1 MSIYELCI
9 KRPVF
14 AIVISLLIAAF
25 GLLSYVGLPM
35 RELPDIDPPVV
46 SVQTSYDGASANVVE
61 TRITQPVEDAIAGIE
76 GIDTIS
82 SNSRDGSSSVNITFR
97 LTRDIEAAANDVRN
111 AVSRVLDNLPDD
123 ADPPEVQKAEAD
135 GSPIMFLN
143 MTSATMSRMQLT
155 DYAERYI
162 VDRLATIDGISRA
175 NAFGESKAL
184 RIWIDRDALAARQLT
199 IFDIE
204 AALRA
209 ENLELPAGRLESDT
223 RNLTIRVARGY
234 NTARD
239 FSQLVVRR
247 SADGHLVRLGEVAK
261 VEIAKRERRSDFRGN
276 GRSQVGIGIFKQS
289 TANQLAVARDI
300 RKEVEAIKQNLPQGT
315 ELVVAVDYSVFIEHS
330 VEEVFITLLITGFLV
345 FCVIYLFLG
354 DFRAA
359 VIPAVTVP
367 VCLLGAMILLA
378 AFGASVNL
386 LTLLALVLAIGLVVD
401 DAIVVLENVQRRV
414 DEGEPPLIAALRGT
428 QQVAFAVLATTA
440 VLIAVFVPIVFLEGS
455 TGRLFS
461 ELGIALGS
469 AVAFSALIALSLCAM
484 LCSKL
489 LTPVERESALSKA
502 IHASTTWMANGYR
515 RMLEA
520 SLNAPAVVIAVL
532 LATFAAT
539 YGLFLLVPAEIAPS
553 EDRGIFDIN
562 VSMAEGT
569 GYDAAHAQM
578 LQIEDELLP
587 LVKDGT
593 ASRVIIRVPGSFG
606 PSSDFN
612 GGRGIVML
620 APWGERPSQAE
631 VIEIV
636 SKKLRKFAAV
646 RATAI
651 ARSSF
656 GRGGGGGQTPVQF
669 VLGGNSFEELL
680 AWRDRMLAKAE
691 QFPGLTNVD
700 ADYKETKP
708 QLTVSIDKTRA
719 AELGVSTQTIGRT
732 LETLL
737 GQRRIGTI
745 VEDGEEYDVIVE
757 SADKD
762 RRQPSDLTNIMVR
775 GRGEELIPLSNIVT
789 LREQAG
795 AASLSR
801 FNRLR
806 AITIS
811 ANLAPGTT
819 LGQALTFLEE
829 TAREELPPHAQID
842 YKGQSLEYKES
853 SSQLA
858 FTFGLA
864 LVIVFLV
871 LAAQFESF
879 IHPFII
885 ILTVPL
891 AVAGALFGLW
901 VSGAT
906 LNIYSQIGIV
916 MLVGLAAKN
925 GTLIVEFANQLRDEG
940 KTVRDALVEASVT
953 RFRPIVMTSLATV
966 MGAVPLMLWQGAGS
980 QSRFAIG
987 IVIFSGVI
995 FSTLL
1000 TLFVVPAFYNLL
1012 ARYTRSP
1019 NAVAQE
1025 IERLE
1030 AADAAN
1036 KAPAE

>member
-1 MSIYELCI
+1 VNFSELSI

-25 GLLSYVGLPM
+25 GYLSYAGLPL

-46 SVQTSYDGASANVVE
+46 SVQTTYPGASANVVE
-61 TRITQPVEDAIAGIE
+61 TRITQIVEEAVAGIE
-76 GIDTIS
+76 GIDTITS
-82 SNSRDGSSSVNITFR
+82 SSRDGSSSVNITFR

-111 AVSRVLDNLPDD
+111 AVSRVLDNLPDES
-123 ADPPEVQKAEAD
+123 DPPEVQKASSD
-135 GSPIMFLN
+135 GAPIMFLN

-162 VDRLATIDGISRA
+162 VDRLATVDGVSQI
-175 NAFGESKAL
+175 NAFGETKAL
-184 RIWIDRDALAARQLT
+184 RIWINRDALAARGLT
-199 IFDIE
+199 VSDIE
-204 AALRA
+204 TALRA
-209 ENLELPAGRLESDT
+209 ENLELPAGRIESNA
-223 RNLTIRVARGY
+223 RNLTIRIARGY

-239 FSQLVVRR
+239 FGQLVIKR
-247 SADGHLVRLGEVAK
+247 ADEGHLIRLGEVAK
-261 VEIAKRERRSDFRGN
+261 VEIANRERRSDFRGN
-276 GRSQVGIGIFKQS
+276 GRSQVGVGVFKQS

-300 RKEVEAIKQNLPQGT
+300 RAEAEQIRKDLPQGT
-315 ELVVAVDYSVFIEHS
+315 ELVIAVDYSVFIEHS
-330 VEEVFITLLITGFLV
+330 VEEVFITLLITGILV
-345 FCVIYLFLG
+345 FAVIYLFLG

-359 VIPAVTVP
+359 FIPAVTVP
-367 VCLLGAMILLA
+367 VCLLGSMILLA
-378 AFGASVNL
+378 LFGASVNL

-401 DAIVVLENVQRRV
+401 DAIVVLENVQRRI
-414 DEGEPPLIAALRGT
+414 DEGEPALLAAVRGT

-469 AVAFSALIALSLCAM
+469 AVAFSALIALTLCAM
-484 LCSKL
+484 MCSKL
-489 LTPVERESALSKA
+489 LVPIERESALSKS
-502 IHASTTWMANGYR
+502 IHGATNWMAEGYR
-515 RMLEA
+515 RTLLA
-520 SLNAPAVVIAVL
+520 SLNAPGIIISILIVTTAGA
-532 LATFAAT
+532 

-553 EDRGIFDIN
+553 EDRGVFDIN

-578 LQIEDELLP
+578 LQIENELLP

-593 ASRVIIRVPGSFG
+593 ASRIIIRVPGSFG
-606 PSSDFN
+606 QSADFN
-612 GGRGIVML
+612 SGRGIVVL
-620 APWGERPSQAE
+620 APWGERPPQAE
-631 VIEIV
+631 VIEAV
-636 SKKLRKFAAV
+636 SAKLRKFPAV
-646 RATAI
+646 RANAN

-656 GRGGGGGQTPVQF
+656 SRGGGGGQTPVQF

-680 AWRDRMLAKAE
+680 LWRDKMLEKAE

-708 QLTVSIDKTRA
+708 QLSVSIDKTRA

-757 SADKD
+757 SEGVD

-775 GRGEELIPLSNIVT
+775 GRGNELIPLSNLVT

-795 AASLSR
+795 ASSLSR
-801 FNRLR
+801 YNRLR

-819 LGQALTFLEE
+819 LGQGLAFLEQ
-829 TAREELPPHAQID
+829 TAREELPPNAQIN
-842 YKGQSLEYKES
+842 YKGQSLEFKES

-864 LVIVFLV
+864 LIIVFLV

-879 IHPFII
+879 VHPFII

-901 VSGAT
+901 ASGAT
-906 LNIYSQIGIV
+906 MNIYSQIGIV

-925 GTLIVEFANQLRDEG
+925 GILIVEFANQLRDEG
-940 KTVRDALVEASVT
+940 QSVRDALVEASVT

-966 MGAVPLMLWQGAGS
+966 MGALPLMLWQGAGS
-980 QSRFAIG
+980 ESRFAIG

-1012 ARYTRSP
+1012 ARFTRSP

-1030 AADAAN
+1030 AADAAH

>member
-25 GLLSYVGLPM
+25 GVMSYTSLPM

-46 SVQTSYDGASANVVE
+46 SVQSSYPGAAASVVE
-61 TRITQPVEDAIAGIE
+61 TRITQPIEDAVAGIE

-111 AVSRVLDNLPDD
+111 AIARVLNNLPEE
-123 ADPPEVQKAEAD
+123 ADPPQVQKASSD
-135 GSPIMFLN
+135 GAPIMFLN
-143 MTSATMSRMQLT
+143 MTSTTMSRMQLT

-162 VDRLATIDGISRA
+162 VDRLATVDGISQA
-175 NAFGESKAL
+175 NAFGETRAL
-184 RIWIDRDALAARQLT
+184 RIWIDRDALAARGLAVS
-199 IFDIE
+199 DIE
-204 AALRA
+204 TALRA

-223 RNLTIRVARGY
+223 RNLTIRIARGY

-239 FSQLVVRR
+239 FSQLVIRR
-247 SADGHLVRLGEVAK
+247 TEAGALVRLADVAK
-261 VEIAKRERRSDFRGN
+261 VEISNRDRRSDFRGN
-276 GRSQVGIGIFKQS
+276 GKSQVGIGIFKQS

-300 RKEVEAIKQNLPQGT
+300 RKEVELVRENLPTGT
-315 ELVVAVDYSVFIEHS
+315 ELVIAVDYSVFIEHS
-330 VEEVFITLLITGFLV
+330 VEEVFITLAITGLLV
-345 FCVIYLFLG
+345 FMVIYLFLG
-354 DFRAA
+354 NVRAA
-359 VIPAVTVP
+359 IIPAVTVP

-378 AFGASVNL
+378 LFGASVNL

-401 DAIVVLENVQRRV
+401 DAIVVLENVQRRI
-414 DEGEPPLIAALRGT
+414 DEGEPALIAALRGT

-440 VLIAVFVPIVFLEGS
+440 VLIAVFVPIIFLEGS

-469 AVAFSALIALSLCAM
+469 AVAFSAIIALTLCAM
-484 LCSKL
+484 MCSQL
-489 LTPVERESALSKA
+489 LVPAERESALSRT
-502 IHASTTWMANGYR
+502 IHGGTTWLSGVYQRA
-515 RMLEA
+515 LEA
-520 SLNAPAVVIAVL
+520 SLRMPIVVIGL
-532 LATFAAT
+532 LVGSTAAA
-539 YGLFLLVPAEIAPS
+539 YALFQVVPAEIAPS

-569 GYDAAHAQM
+569 GYNAAHAQM
-578 LQIEDELLP
+578 LEIEKSLLP
-587 LVKDGT
+587 LVESGT
-593 ASRVIIRVPGSFG
+593 ASRLIIRVPGSFG

-620 APWGERPSQAE
+620 APWGERPPQAE
-631 VIEIV
+631 VMEQASQIM
-636 SKKLRKFAAV
+636 RQFPAV

-656 GRGGGGGQTPVQF
+656 GRGGGGQTPVQF
-669 VLGGNSFEELL
+669 VLGGNSFDELL
-680 AWRDRMLAKAE
+680 VWRDKMLEKAE

-708 QLTVSIDKTRA
+708 QLNVMVDKARA
-719 AELGVSTQTIGRT
+719 AELGVTTQTIGRT

-757 SADKD
+757 SVDED
-762 RRQPSDLTNIMVR
+762 RKQPSDIKDIMVR
-775 GRGEELIPLSNIVT
+775 GRNGELVALSNLVT

-819 LGQALTFLEE
+819 LGEGLAFLED
-829 TAREELPPHAQID
+829 TARTELPPHAQID

-858 FTFGLA
+858 FTFALA
-864 LVIVFLV
+864 LLIVFLV

-879 IHPFII
+879 IHPLII

-891 AVAGALFGLW
+891 AVAGAMFGLW
-901 VSGAT
+901 ATGAT

-925 GTLIVEFANQLRDEG
+925 GILIVEFANQLRDEG
-940 KTVRDALVEASVT
+940 KAVRDALVEACVT
-953 RFRPIVMTSLATV
+953 RFRPIVMTSLSTSI
-966 MGAVPLMLWQGAGS
+966 GAVPLMLWQGAGS

-987 IVIFSGVI
+987 IVIFAGVV

-1000 TLFVVPAFYNLL
+1000 TLFVVPAFYSLL
-1012 ARYTRSP
+1012 ARFTRSP
-1019 NAVAQE
+1019 NAIARE
-1025 IERLE
+1025 IEALE
-1030 AADAAN
+1030 AAVPN
-1036 KAPAE
+1036 K

>member
-1 MSIYELCI
+1 VSIYELCI

-25 GLLSYVGLPM
+25 GVMSYTSLPM

-46 SVQTSYDGASANVVE
+46 SVQSSYPGAAASVVE
-61 TRITQPVEDAIAGIE
+61 TRITQPIEDAVAGIE

-111 AVSRVLDNLPDD
+111 AIARVLNNLPEE
-123 ADPPEVQKAEAD
+123 ADPPQVQKASSD
-135 GSPIMFLN
+135 GAPIMFLN
-143 MTSATMSRMQLT
+143 MTSTTMSRMQLT

-162 VDRLATIDGISRA
+162 VDRLATVDGISQA
-175 NAFGESKAL
+175 NAFGETRAL
-184 RIWIDRDALAARQLT
+184 RIWIDRDALAARGLAVS
-199 IFDIE
+199 DIE
-204 AALRA
+204 TALRA

-223 RNLTIRVARGY
+223 RNLTIRIARGY

-239 FSQLVVRR
+239 FSQLVIRR
-247 SADGHLVRLGEVAK
+247 TEAGALVRLADVAK
-261 VEIAKRERRSDFRGN
+261 VEISNRDRRSDFRGN
-276 GRSQVGIGIFKQS
+276 GKSQVGIGIFKQS

-300 RKEVEAIKQNLPQGT
+300 RKEVELVRENLPTGT
-315 ELVVAVDYSVFIEHS
+315 ELVIAVDYSVFIEHS
-330 VEEVFITLLITGFLV
+330 VEEVFITLAITGLLV
-345 FCVIYLFLG
+345 FMVIYLFLG
-354 DFRAA
+354 NVRAA
-359 VIPAVTVP
+359 IIPAVTVP

-378 AFGASVNL
+378 LFGASVNL

-401 DAIVVLENVQRRV
+401 DAIVVLENVQRRI
-414 DEGEPPLIAALRGT
+414 DEGEPALIAALRGT

-440 VLIAVFVPIVFLEGS
+440 VLIAVFVPIIFLEGS

-469 AVAFSALIALSLCAM
+469 AVAFSAIIALTLCAM
-484 LCSKL
+484 MCSQL
-489 LTPVERESALSKA
+489 LVPAERESALSRT
-502 IHASTTWMANGYR
+502 IHGGTTWLSGVYQRA
-515 RMLEA
+515 LEA
-520 SLNAPAVVIAVL
+520 SLRMPIVVIGL
-532 LATFAAT
+532 LVGSTAAA
-539 YGLFLLVPAEIAPS
+539 YALFQVVPAEIAPS

-569 GYDAAHAQM
+569 GYNAAHAQM
-578 LQIEDELLP
+578 LEIEKSLLP
-587 LVKDGT
+587 LVESGT
-593 ASRVIIRVPGSFG
+593 ASRLIIRVPGSFG

-620 APWGERPSQAE
+620 APWGERPPQAE
-631 VIEIV
+631 VMEQASQIM
-636 SKKLRKFAAV
+636 RQFPAV

-656 GRGGGGGQTPVQF
+656 GRGGGGQTPVQF
-669 VLGGNSFEELL
+669 VLGGNSFDELL
-680 AWRDRMLAKAE
+680 VWRDKMLEKAE

-708 QLTVSIDKTRA
+708 QLNVMVDKARA
-719 AELGVSTQTIGRT
+719 AELGVTTQTIGRT

-757 SADKD
+757 SVDED
-762 RRQPSDLTNIMVR
+762 RKQPSDIKDIMVR
-775 GRGEELIPLSNIVT
+775 GRNGELVALSNLVT

-819 LGQALTFLEE
+819 LGEGLAFLED
-829 TAREELPPHAQID
+829 TARTELPPHAQID

-858 FTFGLA
+858 FTFALA
-864 LVIVFLV
+864 LLIVFLV

-891 AVAGALFGLW
+891 AVAGAMFGLW
-901 VSGAT
+901 ATGAT

-925 GTLIVEFANQLRDEG
+925 GILIVEFANQLRDEG
-940 KTVRDALVEASVT
+940 KAVRDALVEACVT
-953 RFRPIVMTSLATV
+953 RFRPIVMTSLSTSI
-966 MGAVPLMLWQGAGS
+966 GAVPLMLWQGAGS

-987 IVIFSGVI
+987 IVIFAGVV

-1000 TLFVVPAFYNLL
+1000 TLFVVPAFYSLL
-1012 ARYTRSP
+1012 ARFTRSP
-1019 NAVAQE
+1019 NAIARE
-1025 IERLE
+1025 IEALE
-1030 AADAAN
+1030 AAVPN
-1036 KAPAE
+1036 K

>member
-25 GLLSYVGLPM
+25 GVMSYTSLPM

-46 SVQTSYDGASANVVE
+46 SVQSSYPGAAASVVE
-61 TRITQPVEDAIAGIE
+61 TRITQPIEDAVAGIE

-111 AVSRVLDNLPDD
+111 AIARVLNNLPEE
-123 ADPPEVQKAEAD
+123 ADPPQVQKTSSD
-135 GSPIMFLN
+135 GAPIMFLN
-143 MTSATMSRMQLT
+143 MTSTTMSRMQLT

-162 VDRLATIDGISRA
+162 VDRLATVDGISQA
-175 NAFGESKAL
+175 NAFGETRAL
-184 RIWIDRDALAARQLT
+184 RIWIDRDALAARGLAVS
-199 IFDIE
+199 DIE
-204 AALRA
+204 TALRA

-223 RNLTIRVARGY
+223 RNLTIRIARGY

-239 FSQLVVRR
+239 FSQLVIRR
-247 SADGHLVRLGEVAK
+247 TEAGALVRLADVAK
-261 VEIAKRERRSDFRGN
+261 VEISNRDRRSDFRGN
-276 GRSQVGIGIFKQS
+276 GKSQVGIGIFKQS

-300 RKEVEAIKQNLPQGT
+300 RKEVELVRENLPTGT
-315 ELVVAVDYSVFIEHS
+315 ELVIAVDYSVFIEHS
-330 VEEVFITLLITGFLV
+330 VEEVFITLAITGLLV
-345 FCVIYLFLG
+345 FMVIYLFLG
-354 DFRAA
+354 NVRAA
-359 VIPAVTVP
+359 IIPAVTVP

-378 AFGASVNL
+378 LFGASVNL

-401 DAIVVLENVQRRV
+401 DAIVVLENVQRRI
-414 DEGEPPLIAALRGT
+414 DEGEPALIAALRGT

-440 VLIAVFVPIVFLEGS
+440 VLIAVFVPIIFPEGS

-469 AVAFSALIALSLCAM
+469 AVAFSAIIALTLCAM
-484 LCSKL
+484 MCSQL
-489 LTPVERESALSKA
+489 LVPAERESALSRT
-502 IHASTTWMANGYR
+502 IHGGTTWLSGVYQRA
-515 RMLEA
+515 LEA
-520 SLNAPAVVIAVL
+520 SLRMPIVVIGL
-532 LATFAAT
+532 LVGSTAAA
-539 YGLFLLVPAEIAPS
+539 YALFQVVPAEIAPS

-569 GYDAAHAQM
+569 GYNAAHAQM
-578 LQIEDELLP
+578 LEIEKSLLP
-587 LVKDGT
+587 LVESGT
-593 ASRVIIRVPGSFG
+593 ASRLIIRVPGSFG

-620 APWGERPSQAE
+620 APWGERPPQAE
-631 VIEIV
+631 VMEQASQIM
-636 SKKLRKFAAV
+636 RQFPAV

-656 GRGGGGGQTPVQF
+656 GRGGGGQTPVQF
-669 VLGGNSFEELL
+669 VLGGNSFDELL
-680 AWRDRMLAKAE
+680 VWRDKMLEKAE

-708 QLTVSIDKTRA
+708 QLNVMVDKARA
-719 AELGVSTQTIGRT
+719 AELGVTTQTIGRT

-757 SADKD
+757 SVDED
-762 RRQPSDLTNIMVR
+762 RKQPSDIKDIMVR
-775 GRGEELIPLSNIVT
+775 GRNGELVALSNLVT

-819 LGQALTFLEE
+819 LGEGLAFLED
-829 TAREELPPHAQID
+829 TARTELPPHAQID

-858 FTFGLA
+858 FTFALA
-864 LVIVFLV
+864 LLIVFLV

-879 IHPFII
+879 IHPLII

-891 AVAGALFGLW
+891 AVAGAMFGLW
-901 VSGAT
+901 ATGAT

-925 GTLIVEFANQLRDEG
+925 GILIVEFANQLRDEG
-940 KTVRDALVEASVT
+940 KAVRDALVEACVT
-953 RFRPIVMTSLATV
+953 RFRPIVMTSLSTSI
-966 MGAVPLMLWQGAGS
+966 GAVPLMLWQGAGS

-987 IVIFSGVI
+987 IVIFAGVV

-1000 TLFVVPAFYNLL
+1000 TLFVVPAFYSLL
-1012 ARYTRSP
+1012 ARFTRSP
-1019 NAVAQE
+1019 NAIARE
-1025 IERLE
+1025 IEALE
-1030 AADAAN
+1030 AAVPN
-1036 KAPAE
+1036 K

>member
-25 GLLSYVGLPM
+25 GVMSYTSLPM

-46 SVQTSYDGASANVVE
+46 SVQSSYPGAAASVVE
-61 TRITQPVEDAIAGIE
+61 TRITQPIEDAVAGIE

-111 AVSRVLDNLPDD
+111 AIARVLNNLPEE
-123 ADPPEVQKAEAD
+123 ADPPQVQKASSD
-135 GSPIMFLN
+135 GAPIMFLN
-143 MTSATMSRMQLT
+143 MTSTTMSRMQLT

-162 VDRLATIDGISRA
+162 VDRLATVDGISQA
-175 NAFGESKAL
+175 NAFGETRAL
-184 RIWIDRDALAARQLT
+184 RIWIDRDALAARGLAVS
-199 IFDIE
+199 DIE
-204 AALRA
+204 TALRA

-223 RNLTIRVARGY
+223 RNLTIRIARGY

-239 FSQLVVRR
+239 FSQLVIRR
-247 SADGHLVRLGEVAK
+247 TEAGALVRLADVAK
-261 VEIAKRERRSDFRGN
+261 VEISNRDRRSDFRGN
-276 GRSQVGIGIFKQS
+276 GKSQVGIGIFKQS

-300 RKEVEAIKQNLPQGT
+300 RKDVELVRENLPTGT
-315 ELVVAVDYSVFIEHS
+315 ELVIAVDYSVFIEHS
-330 VEEVFITLLITGFLV
+330 VEEVFITLAITGLLV
-345 FCVIYLFLG
+345 FMVIYLFLG
-354 DFRAA
+354 NVRAA
-359 VIPAVTVP
+359 IIPAVTVP

-378 AFGASVNL
+378 LFGASVNL

-401 DAIVVLENVQRRV
+401 DAIVVLENVQRRI
-414 DEGEPPLIAALRGT
+414 DEGEPALIAALRGT

-440 VLIAVFVPIVFLEGS
+440 VLIAVFVPIIFLEGS

-469 AVAFSALIALSLCAM
+469 AVAFSAIIALTLCAM
-484 LCSKL
+484 MCSQL
-489 LTPVERESALSKA
+489 LVPAERESALSRT
-502 IHASTTWMANGYR
+502 IHGGTTWLSGVYQRA
-515 RMLEA
+515 LEA
-520 SLNAPAVVIAVL
+520 SLRMPIVVIGL
-532 LATFAAT
+532 LVGSTAAA
-539 YGLFLLVPAEIAPS
+539 YALFQVVPAEIAPS

-569 GYDAAHAQM
+569 GYNAAHAQM
-578 LQIEDELLP
+578 LEIEKSLLP
-587 LVKDGT
+587 LVESGT
-593 ASRVIIRVPGSFG
+593 ASRLIIRVPGSFG

-620 APWGERPSQAE
+620 APWGERPPQAE
-631 VIEIV
+631 VMEQASQIM
-636 SKKLRKFAAV
+636 RQFPAV

-656 GRGGGGGQTPVQF
+656 GRGGGGQTPVQF
-669 VLGGNSFEELL
+669 VLGGNSFDELL
-680 AWRDRMLAKAE
+680 VWRDKMLEKAE

-708 QLTVSIDKTRA
+708 QLNVMVDKARA
-719 AELGVSTQTIGRT
+719 AELGVTTQTIGRT

-757 SADKD
+757 SVDED
-762 RRQPSDLTNIMVR
+762 RKQPSDIKDIMVR
-775 GRGEELIPLSNIVT
+775 GRNGELVALSNLVT

-819 LGQALTFLEE
+819 LGEGLAFLED
-829 TAREELPPHAQID
+829 TARTELPPHAQID

-858 FTFGLA
+858 FTFALA
-864 LVIVFLV
+864 LLIVFLV

-891 AVAGALFGLW
+891 AVAGAMFGLW
-901 VSGAT
+901 ATGAT

-925 GTLIVEFANQLRDEG
+925 GILIVEFANQLRDEG
-940 KTVRDALVEASVT
+940 KAVRDALVEACVT
-953 RFRPIVMTSLATV
+953 RFRPIVMTSLSTSI
-966 MGAVPLMLWQGAGS
+966 GAVPLMLWQGAGS

-987 IVIFSGVI
+987 IVIFAGVV

-1000 TLFVVPAFYNLL
+1000 TLFVVPAFYSLL
-1012 ARYTRSP
+1012 ARFTRSP
-1019 NAVAQE
+1019 NAIARE
-1025 IERLE
+1025 IEALE
-1030 AADAAN
+1030 AAVPN
-1036 KAPAE
+1036 K

>member
-1 MSIYELCI
+1 MNVSELSI

-14 AIVISLLIAAF
+14 AIVVSLLIAAF
-25 GLLSYVGLPM
+25 GFLSYIGLPL
-35 RELPDIDPPVV
+35 RELPDIDPPVI
-46 SVQTSYDGASANVVE
+46 SVQTSYSGAAATVVE
-61 TRITQPVEDAIAGIE
+61 TRITQIVEEAVAGIE
-76 GIDTIS
+76 GIDAIT
-82 SNSRDGSSSVNITFR
+82 SNSRDGSSSVNISFR

-123 ADPPEVQKAEAD
+123 ADPPEVQKASSD

-162 VDRLATIDGISRA
+162 VDRLSTIDGVSQI
-175 NAFGESKAL
+175 NAFGETKAL
-184 RIWIDRDALAARQLT
+184 RIWIDRDALAARNLT
-199 IFDIE
+199 VSDIE

-209 ENLELPAGRLESDT
+209 ENLELPAGRIESDT
-223 RNLTIRVARGY
+223 RNLTIRIARGY
-234 NTARD
+234 NTAQD
-239 FSQLVVRR
+239 FSQLVIKR
-247 SADGHLVRLGEVAK
+247 ADDGHLVRLGEVAK
-261 VEIAKRERRSDFRGN
+261 VEIANRERRTDFRGN
-276 GRSQVGIGIFKQS
+276 GKSQVGMGIFKQS

-300 RKEVEAIKQNLPQGT
+300 RNEVERIKVNLPQGT
-315 ELVVAVDYSVFIEHS
+315 ELVIAVDYSVFIEHA
-330 VEEVFITLLITGFLV
+330 VEEVFITLLITGLLV
-345 FCVIYLFLG
+345 FAVIYLFLG

-359 VIPAVTVP
+359 IIPAVTVP
-367 VCLLGAMILLA
+367 VCLLGSMMLLA
-378 AFGASVNL
+378 LFGASVNL

-401 DAIVVLENVQRRV
+401 DAIVVLENVQRRI
-414 DEGEPPLIAALRGT
+414 DEGEPALLAAVRGT
-428 QQVAFAVLATTA
+428 QQVAFAVIATTA

-469 AVAFSALIALSLCAM
+469 AVAFSALIALTLCAM
-484 LCSKL
+484 MCSKL
-489 LTPVERESALSKA
+489 LVPIERESALSKS
-502 IHASTTWMANGYR
+502 IHGATNWMARGYR
-515 RMLEA
+515 RALLA
-520 SLNAPAVVIAVL
+520 SLNVPGIVIGTLVAVSAG
-532 LATFAAT
+532 AS
-539 YGLFLLVPAEIAPS
+539 GLFLVIPAEIAPA
-553 EDRGIFDIN
+553 EDRGVFDIN

-569 GYDAAHAQM
+569 GFDAAHAQM
-578 LQIEDELLP
+578 LQVENELLP
-587 LVKDGT
+587 LVRDGT
-593 ASRVIIRVPGSFG
+593 ASRVIIRVPGSFSQ
-606 PSSDFN
+606 SSDFN
-612 GGRGIVML
+612 SGRGIIVL
-620 APWGERPSQAE
+620 APWGERPPQAE
-631 VIEIV
+631 VIETV
-636 SKKLRKFAAV
+636 SKKLRKFPAV
-646 RATAI
+646 RANAN

-656 GRGGGGGQTPVQF
+656 SRGGGGGQTPVQF

-680 AWRDRMLAKAE
+680 VWRDKMLESAE
-691 QFPGLTNVD
+691 RFPGLTNVD

-708 QLTVSIDKTRA
+708 QLTVSIDKVRA

-757 SADKD
+757 SAGKD
-762 RRQPSDLTNIMVR
+762 RRQPSDLTSIMVR
-775 GRGEELIPLSNIVT
+775 GRGSELIPLSNLVT

-795 AASLSR
+795 ASSLSR
-801 FNRLR
+801 YNRLR

-819 LGQALTFLEE
+819 LGQGLEFLEQ
-829 TAREELPPHAQID
+829 TAREELPPNAQIN
-842 YKGQSLEYKES
+842 YKGQSLEFKES
-853 SSQLA
+853 SSQLG

-864 LVIVFLV
+864 LIIVFLV

-879 IHPFII
+879 VHPFII

-901 VSGAT
+901 ISGAT
-906 LNIYSQIGIV
+906 MNIYSQIGIV

-925 GTLIVEFANQLRDEG
+925 GILIVEFANQLRDAG
-940 KTVRDALVEASVT
+940 QSVRDALVEASVT

-966 MGAVPLMLWQGAGS
+966 MGALPLMLWQGAGS
-980 QSRFAIG
+980 ESRFAIG
-987 IVIFSGVI
+987 IVIFAGVI

-1019 NAVAQE
+1019 NAIALE
-1025 IERLE
+1025 IEELE
-1030 AADAAN
+1030 AAGGPH

>member
-25 GLLSYVGLPM
+25 GVMSYTSLPM

-46 SVQTSYDGASANVVE
+46 SVQSSYPGAAASVVE
-61 TRITQPVEDAIAGIE
+61 TRITQPIEDAVAGIE

-111 AVSRVLDNLPDD
+111 AIARVLNNLPEE
-123 ADPPEVQKAEAD
+123 ADPPQVQKASSD
-135 GSPIMFLN
+135 GAPIMFLN
-143 MTSATMSRMQLT
+143 MTSTTMSRMQLT

-162 VDRLATIDGISRA
+162 VDRLATVDGISQA
-175 NAFGESKAL
+175 NAFGETRAL
-184 RIWIDRDALAARQLT
+184 RIWIDRDALAARGLAVS
-199 IFDIE
+199 DIE
-204 AALRA
+204 TALRA

-223 RNLTIRVARGY
+223 RNLTIRIARGY

-239 FSQLVVRR
+239 FSQLVIRR
-247 SADGHLVRLGEVAK
+247 TEAGALVRLADVAK
-261 VEIAKRERRSDFRGN
+261 VEISNRDRRSDFRGN
-276 GRSQVGIGIFKQS
+276 GKSQVGIGIFKQS

-300 RKEVEAIKQNLPQGT
+300 RKEVELVRENLPTGT
-315 ELVVAVDYSVFIEHS
+315 ELVIAVDYSVFIEHS
-330 VEEVFITLLITGFLV
+330 VEEVFITLAITGLLV
-345 FCVIYLFLG
+345 FMVIYLFLG
-354 DFRAA
+354 NVRAA
-359 VIPAVTVP
+359 IIPAVTVP

-378 AFGASVNL
+378 LFGASVNL

-401 DAIVVLENVQRRV
+401 DAIVVLENVQRRI
-414 DEGEPPLIAALRGT
+414 DEGEPALIAALRGT

-440 VLIAVFVPIVFLEGS
+440 VLIAVFVPIIFLEGS

-469 AVAFSALIALSLCAM
+469 AVAFSAIIALTLCAM
-484 LCSKL
+484 MCSQL
-489 LTPVERESALSKA
+489 LVPAERESALSRT
-502 IHASTTWMANGYR
+502 IHGGTTWLSGVYQRA
-515 RMLEA
+515 LEA
-520 SLNAPAVVIAVL
+520 SLRMPIVVIGL
-532 LATFAAT
+532 LVGSTAAA
-539 YGLFLLVPAEIAPS
+539 YALFQVVPAEIAPS

-569 GYDAAHAQM
+569 GYNAAHAQM
-578 LQIEDELLP
+578 LEIEKSLLP
-587 LVKDGT
+587 LVESGT
-593 ASRVIIRVPGSFG
+593 ASRLIIRVPGSFG

-620 APWGERPSQAE
+620 APWGERPPQAE
-631 VIEIV
+631 VMEQASQIM
-636 SKKLRKFAAV
+636 RQFPAV

-656 GRGGGGGQTPVQF
+656 GRGGGGQTPVQF
-669 VLGGNSFEELL
+669 VLGGNSFDELL
-680 AWRDRMLAKAE
+680 VWRDKMLEKAE

-708 QLTVSIDKTRA
+708 QLNVMVDKARA
-719 AELGVSTQTIGRT
+719 AELGVTTQTIGRT

-757 SADKD
+757 SVDED
-762 RRQPSDLTNIMVR
+762 RKQPSDIKDIMVR
-775 GRGEELIPLSNIVT
+775 GRNGELVALSNLVT

-819 LGQALTFLEE
+819 LGEGLAFLED
-829 TAREELPPHAQID
+829 TARTELPPHAQID

-858 FTFGLA
+858 FTFALA
-864 LVIVFLV
+864 LLIVFLV

-891 AVAGALFGLW
+891 AVAGAMFGLW
-901 VSGAT
+901 ATGAT

-925 GTLIVEFANQLRDEG
+925 GILIVEFANQLRDEG
-940 KTVRDALVEASVT
+940 KAVRDALVEACVT
-953 RFRPIVMTSLATV
+953 RFRPIVMTSLSTSI
-966 MGAVPLMLWQGAGS
+966 GAVPLMLWQGAGS

-987 IVIFSGVI
+987 IVIFAGVV

-1000 TLFVVPAFYNLL
+1000 TLFVVPAFYSLL
-1012 ARYTRSP
+1012 ARFTRSP
-1019 NAVAQE
+1019 NAIARE
-1025 IERLE
+1025 IEALE
-1030 AADAAN
+1030 AAVPN
-1036 KAPAE
+1036 K

>member
-25 GLLSYVGLPM
+25 GVMSYTSLPM

-46 SVQTSYDGASANVVE
+46 SVQSSYPGAAASVVE
-61 TRITQPVEDAIAGIE
+61 TRITQPIEDAVAGIE

-111 AVSRVLDNLPDD
+111 AIARVLNNLPEE
-123 ADPPEVQKAEAD
+123 ADPPQVQKASSD
-135 GSPIMFLN
+135 GAPIMFLN
-143 MTSATMSRMQLT
+143 MTSTTMSRMQLT

-162 VDRLATIDGISRA
+162 VDRLATVDGISQA
-175 NAFGESKAL
+175 NAFGETRAL
-184 RIWIDRDALAARQLT
+184 RIWIDRDALAARGLAVS
-199 IFDIE
+199 DIE
-204 AALRA
+204 TARRA
-209 ENLELPAGRLESDT
+209 EN
-223 RNLTIRVARGY
+223 
-234 NTARD
+234 
-239 FSQLVVRR
+239 QLVIRR
-247 SADGHLVRLGEVAK
+247 TEAGALVRLADVAK
-261 VEIAKRERRSDFRGN
+261 VEISNRDRRSDFRGN
-276 GRSQVGIGIFKQS
+276 GKSQVGIGIFKQS

-300 RKEVEAIKQNLPQGT
+300 RKEVELVRENLPTGT
-315 ELVVAVDYSVFIEHS
+315 ELVIAVDYSVFIEHS
-330 VEEVFITLLITGFLV
+330 VEEVFITLAITGLLV
-345 FCVIYLFLG
+345 FMVIYLFLG
-354 DFRAA
+354 NVRAA
-359 VIPAVTVP
+359 IIPAVTVP

-378 AFGASVNL
+378 LFGASVNL

-401 DAIVVLENVQRRV
+401 DAIVVLENVQRRI
-414 DEGEPPLIAALRGT
+414 DEGEPALIAALRGT

-440 VLIAVFVPIVFLEGS
+440 VLIAVFVPIIFLEGS

-469 AVAFSALIALSLCAM
+469 AVAFSAIIALTLCAM
-484 LCSKL
+484 MCSQL
-489 LTPVERESALSKA
+489 LVPAERESALSRT
-502 IHASTTWMANGYR
+502 IHGGTTWLSGVYQRA
-515 RMLEA
+515 LEA
-520 SLNAPAVVIAVL
+520 SLRMPIVVIGL
-532 LATFAAT
+532 LVGSTAAA
-539 YGLFLLVPAEIAPS
+539 YALFQVVPAEIAPS

-569 GYDAAHAQM
+569 GYNAAHAQM
-578 LQIEDELLP
+578 LEIEKSLLP
-587 LVKDGT
+587 LVESGT
-593 ASRVIIRVPGSFG
+593 ASRLIIRVPGSFG

-620 APWGERPSQAE
+620 APWGERPPQAE
-631 VIEIV
+631 VMEQASQIM
-636 SKKLRKFAAV
+636 RQFPAV

-656 GRGGGGGQTPVQF
+656 GRGGGGQTPVQF
-669 VLGGNSFEELL
+669 VLGGNSFDELL
-680 AWRDRMLAKAE
+680 VWRDKMLEKAE

-708 QLTVSIDKTRA
+708 QLNVMVDKARA
-719 AELGVSTQTIGRT
+719 AELGVTTQTIGRT

-757 SADKD
+757 SVDED
-762 RRQPSDLTNIMVR
+762 RKQPSDIKDIMVR
-775 GRGEELIPLSNIVT
+775 GRNGELVALSNLVT

-819 LGQALTFLEE
+819 LGEGLAFLED
-829 TAREELPPHAQID
+829 TARTELPPHAQID

-858 FTFGLA
+858 FTFALA
-864 LVIVFLV
+864 LLIVFLV

-879 IHPFII
+879 IHPLII

-891 AVAGALFGLW
+891 AVAGAMFGLW
-901 VSGAT
+901 ATGAT

-925 GTLIVEFANQLRDEG
+925 GILIVEFANQLRDEG
-940 KTVRDALVEASVT
+940 KAVRDALVEACVT
-953 RFRPIVMTSLATV
+953 RFRPIVMTSLSTSI
-966 MGAVPLMLWQGAGS
+966 GAVPLMLWQGAGS

-987 IVIFSGVI
+987 IVIFAGVV

-1000 TLFVVPAFYNLL
+1000 TLFVVPAFYSLL
-1012 ARYTRSP
+1012 ARFTRSP
-1019 NAVAQE
+1019 NAIARE
-1025 IERLE
+1025 IEALE
-1030 AADAAN
+1030 AAVPN
-1036 KAPAE
+1036 K

>member
-1 MSIYELCI
+1 VNISDLSI

-14 AIVISLLIAAF
+14 AIVVSLLIAAF
-25 GLLSYVGLPM
+25 GFLSYVGLPL

-46 SVQTSYDGASANVVE
+46 SVQTSYPGAAANVVE
-61 TRITQPVEDAIAGIE
+61 TRITQIVEEAVAGIE
-76 GIDTIS
+76 GIDTVTS
-82 SNSRDGSSSVNITFR
+82 SSRDGSSSVNITFR

-111 AVSRVLDNLPDD
+111 AVSRVLDDLPDD
-123 ADPPEVQKAEAD
+123 ADPPEVQKASSD

-162 VDRLATIDGISRA
+162 VDRLATIDGVSQI
-175 NAFGESKAL
+175 NAFGQTRAL
-184 RIWIDRDALAARQLT
+184 RIWIDRDALAARSLT
-199 IFDIE
+199 VSDIE
-204 AALRA
+204 TALRA
-209 ENLELPAGRLESDT
+209 ENLELPAGRIESDT

-234 NTARD
+234 NTAKD
-239 FSQLVVRR
+239 FSQLVIKR
-247 SADGHLVRLGEVAK
+247 ADDGHLVRLGEVAK
-261 VEIAKRERRSDFRGN
+261 VEIANRERRADFRGN
-276 GRSQVGIGIFKQS
+276 GKSQVGMGIFKQS

-300 RKEVEAIKQNLPQGT
+300 RSEVEQIRQNLPQGT
-315 ELVVAVDYSVFIEHS
+315 ELVIAVDYSVFIEHS
-330 VEEVFITLLITGFLV
+330 VEEVFITLLITGLLV
-345 FCVIYLFLG
+345 FAVIYLFLG
-354 DFRAA
+354 DVRAA
-359 VIPAVTVP
+359 IIPAVTVP
-367 VCLLGAMILLA
+367 VCLLGSMILLA
-378 AFGASVNL
+378 LFGASVNL

-401 DAIVVLENVQRRV
+401 DAIVVLENVQRRI
-414 DEGEPPLIAALRGT
+414 DEGEPALLAALRGT

-469 AVAFSALIALSLCAM
+469 AVAFSALIALTLCAM
-484 LCSKL
+484 MCSKL
-489 LTPVERESALSKA
+489 LVPIERESALSKA
-502 IHASTTWMANGYR
+502 IHGATNWMESVYR
-515 RMLEA
+515 RALLA
-520 SLNAPAVVIAVL
+520 SLKVPGIVISILIAIS
-532 LATFAAT
+532 AGA
-539 YGLFLLVPAEIAPS
+539 YGLFLLVPAEIAPA
-553 EDRGIFDIN
+553 EDRGVFDIN

-569 GYDAAHAQM
+569 GFDAAHAQM
-578 LQIEDELLP
+578 LQIENVLLP
-587 LVKDGT
+587 MVKDGT

-606 PSSDFN
+606 QSSDFN
-612 GGRGIVML
+612 SGRGIIVL
-620 APWGERPSQAE
+620 APWGERPPQAE
-631 VIEIV
+631 VIEAV
-636 SKKLRKFAAV
+636 SKKLRQFPAV
-646 RATAI
+646 RANAN

-656 GRGGGGGQTPVQF
+656 SRGGGGGQTPVQF
-669 VLGGNSFEELL
+669 VIGGNSFEELL
-680 AWRDRMLAKAE
+680 VWRDKMLERAE

-745 VEDGEEYDVIVE
+745 VDDGEEYDVIVASVE
-757 SADKD
+757 QD

-775 GRGEELIPLSNIVT
+775 GRGNELIPLSNLVT

-795 AASLSR
+795 ASALNR
-801 FNRLR
+801 YNRLR
-806 AITIS
+806 AITIT

-819 LGQALTFLEE
+819 LGQALDFLEQA
-829 TAREELPPHAQID
+829 AREELPPNAQIN
-842 YKGQSLEYKES
+842 YKGQSLEFKES

-864 LVIVFLV
+864 LIIVFLV

-879 IHPFII
+879 VHPFII

-906 LNIYSQIGIV
+906 MNIYSQIGIV

-925 GTLIVEFANQLRDEG
+925 GILIVEFANQLRDAG
-940 KTVRDALVEASVT
+940 QSVRDALVEASVT

-966 MGAVPLMLWQGAGS
+966 MGALPLMLWQGAGS
-980 QSRFAIG
+980 ESRFAIG
-987 IVIFSGVI
+987 VVIFSGVI
-995 FSTLL
+995 FSTML

-1019 NAVAQE
+1019 NAIAHE
-1025 IERLE
+1025 IEQLE
-1030 AADAAN
+1030 AAGAPQR
-1036 KAPAE
+1036 APAE